1 MASLKIDPRS
11 RYWYACITLPNGRQ
25 TQVSTKLR
33 IKEVAREKALLYADS
48 LEKAYRARRAE
59 NQFRRQ
65 MNEAWITISGA
76 PLPSSSAESFFTT
89 WLGRRKNEVSPSSP
103 SQSRCTISSSQP
115 RRCLRTL
122 LGCWLLATICT
133 LLSFLFSRQP
143 LVNTRTRKCTSP
155 ITEASGTK

>member
-33 IKEVAREKALLYADS
+33 IKEVPREKALLYANT

-59 NQFRRQ
+59 NQFRRL

-76 PLPSSSAESFFTT
+76 PLPSILSDI
-89 WLGRRKNEVSPSSP
+89 NNCVS
-103 SQSRCTISSSQP
+103 I
-115 RRCLRTL
+115 
-122 LGCWLLATICT
+122 
-133 LLSFLFSRQP
+133 
-143 LVNTRTRKCTSP
+143 
-155 ITEASGTK
+155 